1 MVTIFDVWVEVF
13 RSDGLFVE
21 ISNLLKGNKHA
32 LKINEE
38 VVYSI
43 RLDDI

>member
-1 MVTIFDVWVEVF
+1 MVTIFDVSVEVF

-32 LKINEE
+32 LKLMK
-38 VVYSI
+38 
-43 RLDDI
+43 RLCIVLD